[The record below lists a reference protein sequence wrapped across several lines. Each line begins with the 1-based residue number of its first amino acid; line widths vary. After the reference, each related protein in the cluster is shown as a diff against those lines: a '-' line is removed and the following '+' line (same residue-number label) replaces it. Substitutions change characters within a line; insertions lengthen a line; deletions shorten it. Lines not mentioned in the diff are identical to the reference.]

1 MSKRIGITTTVPHE
15 IIVAAGHTPVDLNN
29 LFIAEAVPAQSL
41 ERAEKEGFAANVCA
55 WIKGIFAAATTGRVD
70 AVVTVVGGDCSNTRA
85 LAEVLRHRGI
95 PTIDFAFPTERDPRE
110 VEKALLAFA
119 GRLGVSLRQAEQV
132 RRDWQP
138 LRRRLAELDRLAWE
152 EDRVTSAE
160 LHGWLV
166 AAGDFESDPQAF
178 DRRLQ
183 DFLQEVGRRPPLPEA
198 RRLALL
204 GVPPIFSDLFP
215 VLEARGVR
223 IVFDEVP
230 RQFAMPYPCA
240 DLVEQFTRYTYP
252 YDLPHRLADV
262 RQEMEKR
269 RIAGA
274 LHYLQAFCHR
284 QIEHLIV
291 REELPAP
298 VLALEGDRPAAVSG
312 QLLTRLDAFLE
323 MMA

>member
-1 MSKRIGITTTVPHE
+1 MTKRVGITTTVPHE
-15 IIVAAGHTPVDLNN
+15 IIVAAGHQPVDLNN
-29 LFIAEAVPAQSL
+29 LFIADTSPADAL
-41 ERAEKEGFAANVCA
+41 EHAEREGFAANVCA
-55 WIKGIFAAATTGRVD
+55 WIKGIFAAAMAGRVD

-85 LAEVLRHRGI
+85 LAEVMRHRGI
-95 PTIDFAFPTERDPRE
+95 PTIDFAFPTERDARE
-110 VEKALLAFA
+110 VEKALQAFA
-119 GRLGVSLRQAEQV
+119 GRLGVSLAQAEQV
-132 RRDWQP
+132 RREWRP
-138 LRRRLAELDRLAWE
+138 LRQRLVELDRLAWE
-152 EDRVTSAE
+152 ENRVSSAE

-166 AAGDFESDPQAF
+166 AAGDFEGDPRAF
-178 DRRLQ
+178 DQRLQ
-183 DFLQEVGRRPPLPEA
+183 GFLAEAARRSPRPEA

-204 GVPPIFSDLFP
+204 GVPPIYRDLFP
-215 VLEARGVR
+215 VLETRGAR

-262 RQEMEKR
+262 RREMER
-269 RIAGA
+269 RGVSGA

-298 VLALEGDRPAAVSG
+298 VLALEGDRPETVSG
-312 QLLTRLDAFLE
+312 QVLTRLDAFLE
-323 MMA
+323 MLS